1 MDKIRLIPFFKELK
15 PGEQE
20 KGGEGEKEGRKGE
33 SKKEKDGQVSNEY
46 GLLMV
51 FHREECGKL

>member
-1 MDKIRLIPFFKELK
+1 LIPFFKELK

-20 KGGEGEKEGRKGE
+20 KGGEGEKEGSKGE
-33 SKKEKDGQVSNEY
+33 SKKEKDDQVSNEY

-51 FHREECGKL
+51 VDREECGKL